1 MTAYSFQ
8 FNLFPVMNSMKSK
21 SNIDGIRSVYYA
33 LLMAMGIYITLSV
46 LSIYTFGSSLQAD
59 VLDNVNEEV
68 DHEWESMMLRI
79 AFVIVIVCHI
89 PYIFF
94 SAKEA
99 MLIIIDE
106 WDRKSISTS
115 LDKQLLNH
123 NVHQSL
129 DEKGDDATEEK
140 KEEVAYLSMNKT
152 YYYLA
157 TILIYLFEIFMATL
171 VKDLGIVFQFA
182 AAISGSSI

>member
-8 FNLFPVMNSMKSK
+8 FNLFPVMSSMKNKTNSE
-21 SNIDGIRSVYYA
+21 GIKSVYYA

-46 LSIYTFGSSLQAD
+46 LSIYTFGSSLQSD

-68 DHEWESMMLRI
+68 DHQWESILLRI

-106 WDRKSISTS
+106 WDRKSISTG

-123 NVHQSL
+123 NMHKSQNE
-129 DEKGDDATEEK
+129 DQDDATNKK

-152 YYYLA
+152 YYYVA
-157 TILIYLFEIFMATL
+157 TIAIYSFEILLATL